1 MGFNYS
7 INHLGKL
14 SCMWKIGRNQCGT
27 KINYIPYIWHILKK
41 YPLFSNNKKSSSL
54 GTIGKLE
61 SRNTFER
68 KPKFYL
74 TIHLYMIQLYTLY
87 IKTLLLFYLRNKI
100 FKKRNVGLL
109 WDRQFMGFISPLTWE
124 SVVVCRAKINV
135 ISLLLGF
142 SQVVKYN

>member
-1 MGFNYS
+1 MKNRQEPVWDQNKLHS
-7 INHLGKL
+7 IYL
-14 SCMWKIGRNQCGT
+14 T
-27 KINYIPYIWHILKK
+27 YFKK
-41 YPLFSNNKKSSSL
+41 VPISKKKSSSL

-61 SRNTFER
+61 SPNTFFFWKSTFNFER
-68 KPKFYL
+68 EPKFYP
-74 TIHLYMIQLYTLY
+74 TIHSYMIQLYTLY

-124 SVVVCRAKINV
+124 SVVVRRAKINV

>member
-1 MGFNYS
+1 MKNRQEPVWDQNKLHSIYLTYFKKVPISKKKVVLWAPLENWKVRIPFFWKSTFN
-7 INHLGKL
+7 
-14 SCMWKIGRNQCGT
+14 
-27 KINYIPYIWHILKK
+27 
-41 YPLFSNNKKSSSL
+41 
-54 GTIGKLE
+54 
-61 SRNTFER
+61 FER
-68 KPKFYL
+68 KPKFYP
-74 TIHLYMIQLYTLY
+74 TIHSYMIQLYTLY

-124 SVVVCRAKINV
+124 SVVVRRAKINV